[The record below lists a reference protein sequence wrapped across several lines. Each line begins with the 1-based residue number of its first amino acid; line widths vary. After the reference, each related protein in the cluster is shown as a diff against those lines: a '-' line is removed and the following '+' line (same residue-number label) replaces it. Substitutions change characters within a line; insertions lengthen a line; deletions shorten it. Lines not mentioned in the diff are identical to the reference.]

1 MLSNCAPMAAICS
14 TRWSKSVTILSS
26 ALSSVSRAFFS
37 VSWARKELK
46 NRVKASTGPGRKK
59 FLCVPSQPRNCWLG
73 TASTSRYVAA
83 YFSQRE
89 GYHFSFF
96 AAFPRMI
103 CPLDIKTPRAQP
115 MLKLK
120 YPIRAVNL
128 YMLI

>member
-1 MLSNCAPMAAICS
+1 MTAICS

-46 NRVKASTGPGRKK
+46 NRVKARK
-59 FLCVPSQPRNCWLG
+59 G

-96 AAFPRMI
+96 AAFSRMI
-103 CPLDIKTPRAQP
+103 CPLDIKTPCAQP